1 MSTFVREETNIKK
14 IISYLYIS
22 IIPLLIFGFYKNG
35 IKSYDGIYILHPLIL
50 DLVGFA
56 SGTVVSIIL
65 EKKKPLTSFYPFY
78 GLLSASLVFPNT
90 SIIVFGLIC
99 FISLFIYKKINKNN
113 VNIVCVIAL
122 IVILISNFY
131 ETSYLNLVI
140 NSNTNLDGLDYLLGK
155 GSAGLNAS
163 CTLLSLASYLYLSTK
178 AFYKREI
185 PFYIV
190 ITYFIVSL
198 GFGMFTHD
206 IKDALKLMLSNEV
219 LFPSIYVATVSIA
232 SPILNNKKIIYGVG
246 IGILGFILA
255 RFMGKE
261 GIYVAIVIMNIILII
276 LEKLGEVVAKKS

>member
-35 IKSYDGIYILHPLIL
+35 IKGYDGIYILHPLIL

-56 SGTVVSIIL
+56 SGALVSIIL

-178 AFYKREI
+178 DFYKKEI
-185 PFYIV
+185 PLYSFLIYSILMV
-190 ITYFIVSL
+190 IYLSFIGDINSL
-198 GFGMFTHD
+198 FVR
-206 IKDALKLMLSNEV
+206 LLSNGTIFSLV
-219 LFPSIYVATVSIA
+219 FVSTMGSTSSYTKRGRICYALILGILMIILSFSFPSLAVISAIFLVSIMHKY
-232 SPILNNKKIIYGVG
+232 ID
-246 IGILGFILA
+246 
-255 RFMGKE
+255 
-261 GIYVAIVIMNIILII
+261 
-276 LEKLGEVVAKKS
+276 KLLK

>member
-99 FISLFIYKKINKNN
+99 FISLFIYKRINKNN

-185 PFYIV
+185 PLYSFLTYSILMV
-190 ITYFIVSL
+190 IYLSFIGDINSL
-198 GFGMFTHD
+198 FVR
-206 IKDALKLMLSNEV
+206 LLSNGTIFSLVFVSTMGTTSSYTKRGRICYALV
-219 LFPSIYVATVSIA
+219 LGILMFILSFSFPSLAVISAIFLVSIMHKY
-232 SPILNNKKIIYGVG
+232 ID
-246 IGILGFILA
+246 
-255 RFMGKE
+255 
-261 GIYVAIVIMNIILII
+261 
-276 LEKLGEVVAKKS
+276 KLLK

>member
-56 SGTVVSIIL
+56 SGTLVSIIL

-113 VNIVCVIAL
+113 VNIICVIAL

-185 PFYIV
+185 PLYSFLTYSILMV
-190 ITYFIVSL
+190 IYLSFIGDINSL
-198 GFGMFTHD
+198 FVR
-206 IKDALKLMLSNEV
+206 LLSNGTIFSLV
-219 LFPSIYVATVSIA
+219 FVSTMGTTSSYTKRGRICYALILGILMFILSFSFPSLAVISAIFLVSIMHKY
-232 SPILNNKKIIYGVG
+232 ID
-246 IGILGFILA
+246 
-255 RFMGKE
+255 
-261 GIYVAIVIMNIILII
+261 
-276 LEKLGEVVAKKS
+276 KLLK

>member
-56 SGTVVSIIL
+56 SGTLVSIIL

-163 CTLLSLASYLYLSTK
+163 CTLLSLTSYLYLSTK

-185 PFYIV
+185 PLYSFLTYSILMVIYLSYIGD
-190 ITYFIVSL
+190 INSL
-198 GFGMFTHD
+198 FVR
-206 IKDALKLMLSNEV
+206 LLSNGTIFSLV
-219 LFPSIYVATVSIA
+219 FVSTMGTTSSYTKRGRICYALILGILLFILSFSFPSLAVISAIFLTSIMHKY
-232 SPILNNKKIIYGVG
+232 ID
-246 IGILGFILA
+246 
-255 RFMGKE
+255 
-261 GIYVAIVIMNIILII
+261 
-276 LEKLGEVVAKKS
+276 KLLK

>member
-99 FISLFIYKKINKNN
+99 FISLFIYKKINKDN

-163 CTLLSLASYLYLSTK
+163 CTLLSLTSYLYLSTK

-185 PFYIV
+185 PLYSFLTYSILMV
-190 ITYFIVSL
+190 IYLSFIGDINSL
-198 GFGMFTHD
+198 FVR
-206 IKDALKLMLSNEV
+206 LLSNGTIFSLV
-219 LFPSIYVATVSIA
+219 FVSTMGTTSSYTKRGRICYALILGILMFILSFSFPSLAVISAIFLVSIMHKY
-232 SPILNNKKIIYGVG
+232 ID
-246 IGILGFILA
+246 
-255 RFMGKE
+255 
-261 GIYVAIVIMNIILII
+261 
-276 LEKLGEVVAKKS
+276 KLLK

>member
-35 IKSYDGIYILHPLIL
+35 IKSFDGIYILHPLIL

-56 SGTVVSIIL
+56 SGALVSIIL

-185 PFYIV
+185 PLYSFLTYSILMV
-190 ITYFIVSL
+190 IYLSFIGDINSL
-198 GFGMFTHD
+198 FVR
-206 IKDALKLMLSNEV
+206 LLSNGTIFSLVFVSTMGTTSSYTKRGRICYALV
-219 LFPSIYVATVSIA
+219 LGILMFILSFSFPSLAVISAIFLVSIMHKY
-232 SPILNNKKIIYGVG
+232 ID
-246 IGILGFILA
+246 
-255 RFMGKE
+255 
-261 GIYVAIVIMNIILII
+261 
-276 LEKLGEVVAKKS
+276 KLLK

>member
-56 SGTVVSIIL
+56 SGTLVSIIL

-78 GLLSASLVFPNT
+78 GLLSASLVFSNT
-90 SIIVFGLIC
+90 SIIVFGFIC

-185 PFYIV
+185 PLYSFLTYSILMV
-190 ITYFIVSL
+190 IYLSFIGDINSL
-198 GFGMFTHD
+198 FVR
-206 IKDALKLMLSNEV
+206 LLSNGTIFSLV
-219 LFPSIYVATVSIA
+219 FVSTMGTTSSYTKRGRICYALILGILLFILSFSFPSLAVISAIFLVSIMHKY
-232 SPILNNKKIIYGVG
+232 ID
-246 IGILGFILA
+246 
-255 RFMGKE
+255 
-261 GIYVAIVIMNIILII
+261 
-276 LEKLGEVVAKKS
+276 KLLK

>member
-50 DLVGFA
+50 DLIGFA
-56 SGTVVSIIL
+56 SGALVSIIL

-155 GSAGLNAS
+155 GSSGLNAS
-163 CTLLSLASYLYLSTK
+163 CTLLSLTSYLYLSTK

-185 PFYIV
+185 PLYSFLTYSILMV
-190 ITYFIVSL
+190 IYLSFIGDINSL
-198 GFGMFTHD
+198 FVR
-206 IKDALKLMLSNEV
+206 LLSNGTIFSLV
-219 LFPSIYVATVSIA
+219 FVSTMGTTSSYTKRGRICYALILGILMFILSFSFPSLAVISAIFLVSIMHKY
-232 SPILNNKKIIYGVG
+232 ID
-246 IGILGFILA
+246 
-255 RFMGKE
+255 
-261 GIYVAIVIMNIILII
+261 
-276 LEKLGEVVAKKS
+276 KLLK

>member
-56 SGTVVSIIL
+56 SGTLVSIIL

-122 IVILISNFY
+122 MVILISNFY

-185 PFYIV
+185 PLYSFLTYSILMV
-190 ITYFIVSL
+190 IYLSFIGDINSL
-198 GFGMFTHD
+198 FVR
-206 IKDALKLMLSNEV
+206 LLSNGTIFSLV
-219 LFPSIYVATVSIA
+219 FVSTMGTTSSYTKRGRICYALILGILLFILSFSFPSLAVISAIFLVSIMHKY
-232 SPILNNKKIIYGVG
+232 ID
-246 IGILGFILA
+246 
-255 RFMGKE
+255 
-261 GIYVAIVIMNIILII
+261 
-276 LEKLGEVVAKKS
+276 KLLK

>member
-22 IIPLLIFGFYKNG
+22 IIPLLIFGFYKNE

-56 SGTVVSIIL
+56 SGALVSIIL

-113 VNIVCVIAL
+113 VNIVCLIAL
-122 IVILISNFY
+122 IVILINNFY

-163 CTLLSLASYLYLSTK
+163 CTLLSLTSYLYLSTK

-185 PFYIV
+185 PLYSFLTYSILMV
-190 ITYFIVSL
+190 IYLSFIGDINSL
-198 GFGMFTHD
+198 FVR
-206 IKDALKLMLSNEV
+206 LLSNGTIFSLV
-219 LFPSIYVATVSIA
+219 FVSTMGTTSSYTKRGRICYSLILGILMFILSFSFPSLAVISAIFLVSIMHKY
-232 SPILNNKKIIYGVG
+232 ID
-246 IGILGFILA
+246 
-255 RFMGKE
+255 
-261 GIYVAIVIMNIILII
+261 
-276 LEKLGEVVAKKS
+276 KLLK

>member
-35 IKSYDGIYILHPLIL
+35 IKGYDGIFILHPLIL
-50 DLVGFA
+50 DLIGFA
-56 SGTVVSIIL
+56 SGALVSIIL

-178 AFYKREI
+178 DFYKREI
-185 PFYIV
+185 PLYSFLIYSILMV
-190 ITYFIVSL
+190 IYLSFIGDINSL
-198 GFGMFTHD
+198 FVR
-206 IKDALKLMLSNEV
+206 LLSNGTIFSLV
-219 LFPSIYVATVSIA
+219 FVSTMGTTSSYTKRGRICYALILGILMFILSFSFPSLAVISAIFLVSIMHKY
-232 SPILNNKKIIYGVG
+232 ID
-246 IGILGFILA
+246 
-255 RFMGKE
+255 
-261 GIYVAIVIMNIILII
+261 
-276 LEKLGEVVAKKS
+276 KLLK

>member
-14 IISYLYIS
+14 IISYLYKS

-35 IKSYDGIYILHPLIL
+35 IKGYDGIYILHPLIL

-56 SGTVVSIIL
+56 SGALVSIIL

-178 AFYKREI
+178 DFYKKEI
-185 PFYIV
+185 PLYSFLIYSILMV
-190 ITYFIVSL
+190 IYLIFIGDINSL
-198 GFGMFTHD
+198 FVR
-206 IKDALKLMLSNEV
+206 LLSNGTIFSLV
-219 LFPSIYVATVSIA
+219 FVSTMGSTSSYTKRGRICYALILGILMFILPFSFPSLAVISAIFLVSIMHKY
-232 SPILNNKKIIYGVG
+232 ID
-246 IGILGFILA
+246 
-255 RFMGKE
+255 
-261 GIYVAIVIMNIILII
+261 
-276 LEKLGEVVAKKS
+276 KLLK

>member
-14 IISYLYIS
+14 IIIYLYIS

-35 IKSYDGIYILHPLIL
+35 IKGYDGIFILHPLIL
-50 DLVGFA
+50 DLIGFA
-56 SGTVVSIIL
+56 SGALVSIIL

-113 VNIVCVIAL
+113 VNIVCLIAL

-155 GSAGLNAS
+155 GSAGLNTS

-178 AFYKREI
+178 DFYKKEI
-185 PFYIV
+185 PLYSFLIYSILMV
-190 ITYFIVSL
+190 IYLSFIGDINSL
-198 GFGMFTHD
+198 FVR
-206 IKDALKLMLSNEV
+206 LLSNGTIFSLV
-219 LFPSIYVATVSIA
+219 FVSTMGTTSSYTKRGRICYALILGILMFILSFSFPSLAVISAIFLVSIMHKY
-232 SPILNNKKIIYGVG
+232 ID
-246 IGILGFILA
+246 
-255 RFMGKE
+255 
-261 GIYVAIVIMNIILII
+261 
-276 LEKLGEVVAKKS
+276 KLLK

>member
-56 SGTVVSIIL
+56 SGTLVSIIL

-113 VNIVCVIAL
+113 VNIVCVIA
-122 IVILISNFY
+122 
-131 ETSYLNLVI
+131 
-140 NSNTNLDGLDYLLGK
+140 
-155 GSAGLNAS
+155 
-163 CTLLSLASYLYLSTK
+163 
-178 AFYKREI
+178 
-185 PFYIV
+185 
-190 ITYFIVSL
+190 
-198 GFGMFTHD
+198 
-206 IKDALKLMLSNEV
+206 
-219 LFPSIYVATVSIA
+219 
-232 SPILNNKKIIYGVG
+232 
-246 IGILGFILA
+246 
-255 RFMGKE
+255 
-261 GIYVAIVIMNIILII
+261 
-276 LEKLGEVVAKKS
+276 

>member
-1 MSTFVREETNIKK
+1 MSTFVREETDIKK

-22 IIPLLIFGFYKNG
+22 ITPLLIFGFYKNG
-35 IKSYDGIYILHPLIL
+35 IKGYDGIFILHPLIL
-50 DLVGFA
+50 DLIGFA
-56 SGTVVSIIL
+56 SGALVSIIL

-90 SIIVFGLIC
+90 SIIVFGFIC

-163 CTLLSLASYLYLSTK
+163 CTLLSLTSYLYLSTK
-178 AFYKREI
+178 DFYKREI
-185 PFYIV
+185 PLYSFLIYSILMV
-190 ITYFIVSL
+190 IYLSFIGDINSL
-198 GFGMFTHD
+198 FVR
-206 IKDALKLMLSNEV
+206 LLSNGTIFSLV
-219 LFPSIYVATVSIA
+219 FVSTMGSTSSYTKRGRICYALILGILMFILSFSFPSLAVISAIFLVSIMHKY
-232 SPILNNKKIIYGVG
+232 ID
-246 IGILGFILA
+246 
-255 RFMGKE
+255 
-261 GIYVAIVIMNIILII
+261 
-276 LEKLGEVVAKKS
+276 KLLK

>member
-163 CTLLSLASYLYLSTK
+163 CTLLSLTSYLYLSTK

-185 PFYIV
+185 PLYSFLTYSILMV
-190 ITYFIVSL
+190 IYLSFIGDINSL
-198 GFGMFTHD
+198 FVR
-206 IKDALKLMLSNEV
+206 LLSNGTIFSLVFISTMGTTSSYTKRGRICYALV
-219 LFPSIYVATVSIA
+219 LGILMFILSFSFPSLAVISAIFLVSIMHKY
-232 SPILNNKKIIYGVG
+232 ID
-246 IGILGFILA
+246 
-255 RFMGKE
+255 
-261 GIYVAIVIMNIILII
+261 
-276 LEKLGEVVAKKS
+276 KLLK

>member
-35 IKSYDGIYILHPLIL
+35 IKGYDGIYILHPLIL

-56 SGTVVSIIL
+56 SGALVSIIL

-178 AFYKREI
+178 DFYKKEI
-185 PFYIV
+185 PLYSFLIYSILMV
-190 ITYFIVSL
+190 IYLSFIGDINSL
-198 GFGMFTHD
+198 FVR
-206 IKDALKLMLSNEV
+206 LLSNGTIFSLV
-219 LFPSIYVATVSIA
+219 FVST
-232 SPILNNKKIIYGVG
+232 
-246 IGILGFILA
+246 
-255 RFMGKE
+255 MGTTSSYTKR
-261 GIYVAIVIMNIILII
+261 
-276 LEKLGEVVAKKS
+276 

>member
-35 IKSYDGIYILHPLIL
+35 IKGYDGIFILHPLIL

-56 SGTVVSIIL
+56 SGALVSIIL

-178 AFYKREI
+178 DFYKKEI
-185 PFYIV
+185 PLYSFLIYSILMV
-190 ITYFIVSL
+190 IYLSFIGDINSL
-198 GFGMFTHD
+198 FVR
-206 IKDALKLMLSNEV
+206 LLSNGTIFSLV
-219 LFPSIYVATVSIA
+219 FVSTMGTTSSYTKRGRICYALILGILMFILSFSFPSLAVISAIFLVSIMHKY
-232 SPILNNKKIIYGVG
+232 ID
-246 IGILGFILA
+246 
-255 RFMGKE
+255 
-261 GIYVAIVIMNIILII
+261 
-276 LEKLGEVVAKKS
+276 KLLK

>member
-56 SGTVVSIIL
+56 SGAVVSIIL

-90 SIIVFGLIC
+90 NIIVFGLIC

-185 PFYIV
+185 PLYSFLTYSILMV
-190 ITYFIVSL
+190 IYLSFIGDINSL
-198 GFGMFTHD
+198 FVR
-206 IKDALKLMLSNEV
+206 LLSNGTIFSLV
-219 LFPSIYVATVSIA
+219 FVSTMGTTSSYTKRGRICYALILGILLFILSFSFPSLAVISAIFLTSIMHKY
-232 SPILNNKKIIYGVG
+232 ID
-246 IGILGFILA
+246 
-255 RFMGKE
+255 
-261 GIYVAIVIMNIILII
+261 
-276 LEKLGEVVAKKS
+276 KLLK

>member
-1 MSTFVREETNIKK
+1 MRTFVREETNIKK

-163 CTLLSLASYLYLSTK
+163 CTLLSLTSYLYLSTK

-185 PFYIV
+185 PLYSFLTYSILMV
-190 ITYFIVSL
+190 IYLSFIGDINSL
-198 GFGMFTHD
+198 FVR
-206 IKDALKLMLSNEV
+206 LLSNGTIFSLV
-219 LFPSIYVATVSIA
+219 FVSTMGTTSSYTKRGRICYALILGILLFILSFSFPSLAVISAIFLVSIMHKY
-232 SPILNNKKIIYGVG
+232 ID
-246 IGILGFILA
+246 
-255 RFMGKE
+255 
-261 GIYVAIVIMNIILII
+261 
-276 LEKLGEVVAKKS
+276 KLLK

>member
-50 DLVGFA
+50 NLVGFA
-56 SGTVVSIIL
+56 SGTLVSIIL

-78 GLLSASLVFPNT
+78 GILSASLVFPNT

-163 CTLLSLASYLYLSTK
+163 CTLLSLTSYLYLSTK

-185 PFYIV
+185 PLYSFLTYSILMV
-190 ITYFIVSL
+190 IYLSFIGDINSL
-198 GFGMFTHD
+198 FVR
-206 IKDALKLMLSNEV
+206 LLSNGTIFSLV
-219 LFPSIYVATVSIA
+219 FVSTMGTTSSYTKRGRICYALILGILMFILSFSFPSLAVISAIFLTSIMHKY
-232 SPILNNKKIIYGVG
+232 ID
-246 IGILGFILA
+246 
-255 RFMGKE
+255 
-261 GIYVAIVIMNIILII
+261 
-276 LEKLGEVVAKKS
+276 KLLK

>member
-1 MSTFVREETNIKK
+1 MSTFIREETNIKK

-35 IKSYDGIYILHPLIL
+35 IKSFDGIYILHPLVL

-56 SGTVVSIIL
+56 SGALVSIIL

-78 GLLSASLVFPNT
+78 GLLSASLVFSNT
-90 SIIVFGLIC
+90 SIIVFGFIC

-178 AFYKREI
+178 DFYKKEI
-185 PFYIV
+185 PLYSFLIYSILMV
-190 ITYFIVSL
+190 IYLSFIGDINSL
-198 GFGMFTHD
+198 FVR
-206 IKDALKLMLSNEV
+206 LLSNGTIFSLV
-219 LFPSIYVATVSIA
+219 FVSTMGTTSSYTKRGRIFYALILGILMFILSFSFPSLAVISAIFLVSIMHKY
-232 SPILNNKKIIYGVG
+232 ID
-246 IGILGFILA
+246 
-255 RFMGKE
+255 
-261 GIYVAIVIMNIILII
+261 
-276 LEKLGEVVAKKS
+276 KLLK

>member
-56 SGTVVSIIL
+56 SGTLVSIIL

-178 AFYKREI
+178 DFYKKEI
-185 PFYIV
+185 PLYSFLIYSILMV
-190 ITYFIVSL
+190 IYLSFIGDINSL
-198 GFGMFTHD
+198 FVR
-206 IKDALKLMLSNEV
+206 LLSNGTIFSLV
-219 LFPSIYVATVSIA
+219 FVSTMGTTSSYTKRGRICYALILGILMFILSFSFPSLAVISAIFLTSIMHKY
-232 SPILNNKKIIYGVG
+232 ID
-246 IGILGFILA
+246 
-255 RFMGKE
+255 
-261 GIYVAIVIMNIILII
+261 
-276 LEKLGEVVAKKS
+276 KLLK

>member
-35 IKSYDGIYILHPLIL
+35 IKSYDGIYILHPLML

-56 SGTVVSIIL
+56 SGVLVSIIL

-178 AFYKREI
+178 DFYKREI
-185 PFYIV
+185 PLYSFLTYSILMV
-190 ITYFIVSL
+190 IYLSFIGDINSL
-198 GFGMFTHD
+198 FVR
-206 IKDALKLMLSNEV
+206 LLSNGTIFSLV
-219 LFPSIYVATVSIA
+219 FVSTMGSTSSYTKRGRICYALILGILMFILSFSFPSLAVISAIFLVSIMHKY
-232 SPILNNKKIIYGVG
+232 ID
-246 IGILGFILA
+246 
-255 RFMGKE
+255 
-261 GIYVAIVIMNIILII
+261 
-276 LEKLGEVVAKKS
+276 KLLK

>member
-35 IKSYDGIYILHPLIL
+35 IKGYDGIYILHPLIL

-56 SGTVVSIIL
+56 SGALVSIIL

-185 PFYIV
+185 PLYSFLTYSILMV
-190 ITYFIVSL
+190 IYLSFIGDINSL
-198 GFGMFTHD
+198 FVR
-206 IKDALKLMLSNEV
+206 LLSNGTIFSLV
-219 LFPSIYVATVSIA
+219 LVSTMGTTSSYTKRGRICYALILGILMFILSFSFPSLAVISAIFLVSIMHKY
-232 SPILNNKKIIYGVG
+232 ID
-246 IGILGFILA
+246 
-255 RFMGKE
+255 
-261 GIYVAIVIMNIILII
+261 
-276 LEKLGEVVAKKS
+276 KLLK

>member
-35 IKSYDGIYILHPLIL
+35 IKSFDGIYILHPLIL

-56 SGTVVSIIL
+56 SGTLVSIIL

-78 GLLSASLVFPNT
+78 GILSASLVFPNT

-185 PFYIV
+185 PLYSFLTYSILMV
-190 ITYFIVSL
+190 IYLSFIGDINSL
-198 GFGMFTHD
+198 FVR
-206 IKDALKLMLSNEV
+206 LLSNGTIFSLV
-219 LFPSIYVATVSIA
+219 FVSTMGTTSSYTKRGRICYALILGILLFILSFSFPSLAVISAIFLVSIMHKY
-232 SPILNNKKIIYGVG
+232 ID
-246 IGILGFILA
+246 
-255 RFMGKE
+255 
-261 GIYVAIVIMNIILII
+261 
-276 LEKLGEVVAKKS
+276 KLLK

>member
-35 IKSYDGIYILHPLIL
+35 IKSYDGIYTLHPLIL

-56 SGTVVSIIL
+56 SGTLVSIIL

-163 CTLLSLASYLYLSTK
+163 CTLLSLTSYLYLSTK

-185 PFYIV
+185 PLYSFLTYSILMV
-190 ITYFIVSL
+190 IYLSFIGDINSL
-198 GFGMFTHD
+198 FVR
-206 IKDALKLMLSNEV
+206 LLSNGTIFSLV
-219 LFPSIYVATVSIA
+219 FVSTMGTTSSYTKRGRICYALILGILMFILSFSSPSLAVISAIFLVSIMHKY
-232 SPILNNKKIIYGVG
+232 ID
-246 IGILGFILA
+246 
-255 RFMGKE
+255 
-261 GIYVAIVIMNIILII
+261 
-276 LEKLGEVVAKKS
+276 KLLK

>member
-56 SGTVVSIIL
+56 SGVLVSIIL

-78 GLLSASLVFPNT
+78 GILSASLVFPNT
-90 SIIVFGLIC
+90 NIIVFGLIC

-185 PFYIV
+185 PLYSFLTYSILMV
-190 ITYFIVSL
+190 IYLSFIGDINSL
-198 GFGMFTHD
+198 FVR
-206 IKDALKLMLSNEV
+206 LLSNGTIFSLV
-219 LFPSIYVATVSIA
+219 FVSTMGTTSSYTKRGRICYALILGILMFILSFSFPSLAVISAIFLVSIMHKY
-232 SPILNNKKIIYGVG
+232 ID
-246 IGILGFILA
+246 
-255 RFMGKE
+255 
-261 GIYVAIVIMNIILII
+261 
-276 LEKLGEVVAKKS
+276 KLLK

>member
-35 IKSYDGIYILHPLIL
+35 IKGYDGIYILHPLIL
-50 DLVGFA
+50 DLIGFA
-56 SGTVVSIIL
+56 SGALVSIIL

-178 AFYKREI
+178 DFYKREI
-185 PFYIV
+185 PLYSFLIYSILMV
-190 ITYFIVSL
+190 IYLSFIGDINSL
-198 GFGMFTHD
+198 FVR
-206 IKDALKLMLSNEV
+206 LLSNGTIFSLV
-219 LFPSIYVATVSIA
+219 FVSTMGTTSSYTKRGRICYALILGILMFILSFSFPSLAVISAIFLVSIMHKY
-232 SPILNNKKIIYGVG
+232 ID
-246 IGILGFILA
+246 
-255 RFMGKE
+255 
-261 GIYVAIVIMNIILII
+261 
-276 LEKLGEVVAKKS
+276 KLLK

>member
-1 MSTFVREETNIKK
+1 MSTFIREETNIKK

-35 IKSYDGIYILHPLIL
+35 IKSYDGIYTLHPLIL

-56 SGTVVSIIL
+56 SGTLVSIIL

-78 GLLSASLVFPNT
+78 GLLSASLVFSNT
-90 SIIVFGLIC
+90 SIIVFGFIC

-178 AFYKREI
+178 DFYKKEI
-185 PFYIV
+185 PLYSFLIYSILMV
-190 ITYFIVSL
+190 IYLSFIGDINSL
-198 GFGMFTHD
+198 FVR
-206 IKDALKLMLSNEV
+206 LLSNGTIFSLV
-219 LFPSIYVATVSIA
+219 FVSTMGTTSSYTKRGRICYALILGILMFILSFSFPSLAVISAIFLVSIMHKY
-232 SPILNNKKIIYGVG
+232 ID
-246 IGILGFILA
+246 
-255 RFMGKE
+255 
-261 GIYVAIVIMNIILII
+261 
-276 LEKLGEVVAKKS
+276 KLLK

>member
-35 IKSYDGIYILHPLIL
+35 IKGYDGIYILHPLIL

-56 SGTVVSIIL
+56 SGALVSIIL

-178 AFYKREI
+178 DFYKREI
-185 PFYIV
+185 PLYSFLIYSILMV
-190 ITYFIVSL
+190 IYLSFIGDINSL
-198 GFGMFTHD
+198 FVR
-206 IKDALKLMLSNEV
+206 LLSNGTIFSLV
-219 LFPSIYVATVSIA
+219 FVSTIGTTSSYTKRGRICYALILGILVFILSFSFPSLAVISAIFLVSIMHKY
-232 SPILNNKKIIYGVG
+232 ID
-246 IGILGFILA
+246 
-255 RFMGKE
+255 
-261 GIYVAIVIMNIILII
+261 
-276 LEKLGEVVAKKS
+276 KLLK

>member
-35 IKSYDGIYILHPLIL
+35 IKGYDGIFILHPLIL
-50 DLVGFA
+50 DLIGFA
-56 SGTVVSIIL
+56 SGALVSIIL

-178 AFYKREI
+178 DFYKKEI
-185 PFYIV
+185 PLYSFLIYSILMV
-190 ITYFIVSL
+190 IYLSFIGDINSL
-198 GFGMFTHD
+198 FVR
-206 IKDALKLMLSNEV
+206 LLSNGTIFSLV
-219 LFPSIYVATVSIA
+219 FVSTIGTTSSYTKRGRICYALILGILVFILSFSFPSLAVISAIFLVSIMHKY
-232 SPILNNKKIIYGVG
+232 ID
-246 IGILGFILA
+246 
-255 RFMGKE
+255 
-261 GIYVAIVIMNIILII
+261 
-276 LEKLGEVVAKKS
+276 KLLK

>member
-56 SGTVVSIIL
+56 SGVLVSIIL

-163 CTLLSLASYLYLSTK
+163 CTLLSLVSYLYLSTK
-178 AFYKREI
+178 DFYKKEI
-185 PFYIV
+185 PLYSFLIYSILMV
-190 ITYFIVSL
+190 IYLSFIGDINSL
-198 GFGMFTHD
+198 FVR
-206 IKDALKLMLSNEV
+206 LLSNGTIFSLV
-219 LFPSIYVATVSIA
+219 FVSTMGTTSSYTKRGRICYALILGILVFILSFSFPSLAVISAIFLVSIMHKY
-232 SPILNNKKIIYGVG
+232 ID
-246 IGILGFILA
+246 
-255 RFMGKE
+255 
-261 GIYVAIVIMNIILII
+261 
-276 LEKLGEVVAKKS
+276 KLLK

>member
-1 MSTFVREETNIKK
+1 MRTFVREETNIKK

-56 SGTVVSIIL
+56 SGTLVSIIL

-185 PFYIV
+185 PLYSFLTYSILMV
-190 ITYFIVSL
+190 IYLSFIGDINSL
-198 GFGMFTHD
+198 FVR
-206 IKDALKLMLSNEV
+206 LLSNGTIFSLV
-219 LFPSIYVATVSIA
+219 FVSTMGTTSSYTKRGRICYALILGILMFILSFSFPSLAVISAIFLTSIMHKY
-232 SPILNNKKIIYGVG
+232 ID
-246 IGILGFILA
+246 
-255 RFMGKE
+255 
-261 GIYVAIVIMNIILII
+261 
-276 LEKLGEVVAKKS
+276 KLLK

>member
-35 IKSYDGIYILHPLIL
+35 IKGYDGIYILHPLIL

-56 SGTVVSIIL
+56 SGALVSIIL

-178 AFYKREI
+178 DFYKKEI
-185 PFYIV
+185 PLYSFLIYSILMV
-190 ITYFIVSL
+190 IYLSFIGDINSL
-198 GFGMFTHD
+198 FVR
-206 IKDALKLMLSNEV
+206 LLSNGTIFSLV
-219 LFPSIYVATVSIA
+219 FVSTMGTTSSYTKRGRICYALILGILMFILSFSFPSLAVISAIFLVSIMHKY
-232 SPILNNKKIIYGVG
+232 ID
-246 IGILGFILA
+246 
-255 RFMGKE
+255 
-261 GIYVAIVIMNIILII
+261 
-276 LEKLGEVVAKKS
+276 KLLK